1 MRPSQRTAVLDA
13 AMTLIS
19 AEEGANITLDA
30 VARQAGMTKPGLMYH
45 FPTRDAL
52 LLAIVEHAARR
63 VEDAMLATLAVPF
76 DQATP
81 AARIRAYARVAYGG
95 DASRAEYAVAA
106 EAAYRPALSGPWVG
120 RLAKW
125 FDLPPDLPPTT
136 RARLTLARL
145 AADGLW
151 SAFATGLFPPEP
163 QDRDALVALI
173 EDLTAEGDVS

>member
-1 MRPSQRTAVLDA
+1 MSSFPGWAQRTPVRAGLRFVAVPVVK
-13 AMTLIS
+13 I
-19 AEEGANITLDA
+19 
-30 VARQAGMTKPGLMYH
+30 RQGG
-45 FPTRDAL
+45 
-52 LLAIVEHAARR
+52 HAAGR

-76 DQATP
+76 DEATP

-106 EAAYRPALSGPWVG
+106 EAAYRPALSGPWIG

-125 FDLPPDLPPTT
+125 FDLPPDLPPAT

-173 EDLTAEGDVS
+173 EDLTAEGDDS